1 MDYQWISMANAKRFS
16 SDASLYAVLEDK
28 YGNVLNAGRKIRTV
42 GTALRRALNLRDET
56 CRFPGCCANRYV
68 DFHHILHWAEYGETE
83 PDNLIKL
90 CRFHHAQLHKGHYT
104 IALQQQTEKNYG
116 QKWVFKTAAGE
127 VMEPNPTL
135 AISTQGPRG
144 KDFLAKQWPNIHSQT
159 GVSRRPGEPR
169 KYPKAHRH

>member
-1 MDYQWISMANAKRFS
+1 MKQCPVGRPDLHITGTKAPGIRFCS
-16 SDASLYAVLEDK
+16 CS
-28 YGNVLNAGRKIRTV
+28 
-42 GTALRRALNLRDET
+42 
-56 CRFPGCCANRYV
+56 ANRYV
-68 DFHHILHWAEYGETE
+68 DFHHILHWAEFGETE

-135 AISTQGPRG
+135 PISKQGPIG
-144 KDFLAKQWPNIHSQT
+144 KDFLAAQWPNITSRT
-159 GVSRRPGEPR
+159 GVSRRPGEL
-169 KYPKAHRH
+169 KYLKARRRDSFRCKHQQQVAHRSNHPR